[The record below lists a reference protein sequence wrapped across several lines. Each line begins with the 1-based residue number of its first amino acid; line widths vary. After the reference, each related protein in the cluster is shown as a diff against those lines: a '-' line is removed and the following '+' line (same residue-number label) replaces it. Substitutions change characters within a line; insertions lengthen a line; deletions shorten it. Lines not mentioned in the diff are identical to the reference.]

1 MGEKWVVHFSKW
13 LWICSLQK
21 YFKTIVTESLFCMFK
36 AKYESIR
43 IRLNEIYATIDKI
56 LIY

>member
-1 MGEKWVVHFSKW
+1 MGEKWAVRFNEW

-36 AKYESIR
+36 ENKPIR
-43 IRLNEIYATIDKI
+43 IRLNEIYVTIVKI